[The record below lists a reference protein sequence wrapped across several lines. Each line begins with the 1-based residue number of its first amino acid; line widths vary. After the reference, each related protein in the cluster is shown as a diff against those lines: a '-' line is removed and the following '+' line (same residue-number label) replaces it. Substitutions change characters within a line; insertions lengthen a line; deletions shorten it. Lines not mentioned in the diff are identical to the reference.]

1 MAWSFL
7 IIDDNQAEADR
18 AVQQLRRLQPSAE
31 VLVADGGESAFEMLE
46 EKRLV
51 PSLMFL
57 DYHMAGMNGIEFL
70 GELRSRRW
78 LEGAPVA
85 MLTEAISDRLVI
97 NCYRFGACAFL
108 TKPAQLHEMRETL
121 RDFAQPEKRMTAAT
135 VVPLTLACSTPNK
148 SAA

>member
-1 MAWSFL
+1 MAWTFL
-7 IIDDNQAEADR
+7 IIDDNEAEAGR
-18 AVQQLRRLQPSAE
+18 AVQQLQRLQPSAQ
-31 VLVADGGESAFEMLE
+31 VLVAGSGRAAFTLLE
-46 EKRLV
+46 EKRVV

-57 DYHMAGMNGIEFL
+57 DYNMPGMNGIEFL
-70 GELRSRRW
+70 GELRSHRW

-85 MLTEAISDRLVI
+85 MLTETVNDRVVI

-135 VVPLTLACSTPNK
+135 VVPASVGLAPSQH
-148 SAA
+148 AA

>member
-18 AVQQLRRLQPSAE
+18 AVLQLRRLQPSAE
-31 VLVADGGESAFEMLE
+31 VLVADGGESAFELLE

-57 DYHMAGMNGIEFL
+57 DYHMMGMNGIEFL

-85 MLTEAISDRLVI
+85 MLTAAISDRLVI

-121 RDFAQPEKRMTAAT
+121 RDFALPEKRMTAAT
-135 VVPLTLACSTPNK
+135 VVPLTLAGSTPNK